1 MNHHQGPTHTSSSNL
16 GLKIKGEL
24 WAWGK
29 KTSDHIPVTIILQR
43 NETSIEHPLNSLLS
57 HWRTTLHGSSPL
69 DSNLIEKFRSQ
80 LLTPVEVITLFPPTQ
95 NHFEHNLPSTN
106 QNKQTDMSA
115 HSEDGE
121 LPDSEGELS
130 PSDDESSSAQTQ
142 NQPKETQSY
151 TLFNTSS
158 RLQVCSNGIPREYNQ
173 I

>member
-1 MNHHQGPTHTSSSNL
+1 MSWN
-16 GLKIKGEL
+16 
-24 WAWGK
+24 
-29 KTSDHIPVTIILQR
+29 
-43 NETSIEHPLNSLLS
+43 
-57 HWRTTLHGSSPL
+57 PL

-95 NHFEHNLPSTN
+95 NHFDNLPSTN
-106 QNKQTDMSA
+106 QNKQTNTDMSA

-158 RLQVCSNGIPREYNQ
+158 RAQVCSTPKGIQLNFYNGIIKGSWVRAVYGSASIHSNDIRFSRPELVTADCRPRVVELRAFDNIVYFS
-173 I
+173 ILKS

>member
-1 MNHHQGPTHTSSSNL
+1 MGLVSKILGDHHW
-16 GLKIKGEL
+16 LKQSQYGTPENDYHL
-24 WAWGK
+24 SA
-29 KTSDHIPVTIILQR
+29 KTL
-43 NETSIEHPLNSLLS
+43 
-57 HWRTTLHGSSPL
+57 
-69 DSNLIEKFRSQ
+69 K
-80 LLTPVEVITLFPPTQ
+80 

>member
-1 MNHHQGPTHTSSSNL
+1 MSSI
-16 GLKIKGEL
+16 GG
-24 WAWGK
+24 
-29 KTSDHIPVTIILQR
+29 Q
-43 NETSIEHPLNSLLS
+43 
-57 HWRTTLHGSSPL
+57 LHGTSLL
-69 DSNLIEKFRSQ
+69 DSNLKEKFRSQ

-158 RLQVCSNGIPREYNQ
+158 RLQVCSRIPREYNKIYQ
-173 I
+173 RGLRNFYRGAPFLDRGSARVISNIFLAFPNCRQPK

>member
-1 MNHHQGPTHTSSSNL
+1 MKP
-16 GLKIKGEL
+16 
-24 WAWGK
+24 
-29 KTSDHIPVTIILQR
+29 
-43 NETSIEHPLNSLLS
+43 PLNILKFLVS
-57 HWRTTLHGSSPL
+57 HWRTTLHGTSPL

-95 NHFEHNLPSTN
+95 NHFNLPSTN

-158 RLQVCSNGIPREYNQ
+158 RLQVCSNSLGNTTESLRH
-173 I
+173 